1 MKSLLAFLL
10 CGFFAC
16 PVFAI
21 DDYKLG
27 PDSSRQDGVPQGKV
41 TTFVWTNSAVYPGTS
56 RQGWV
61 YVPAQYD
68 GSKPAAVMVFQ
79 DGRGQVDEKGHH
91 GIPTIFDNLI
101 ARGEMPVTI
110 GIFLN
115 PGTFG
120 DGADNRSFEYDSM
133 SGQYAKFI
141 CDEILPHFAKEY
153 NLTTDPEMRAI
164 EGGSSGGICAFT
176 VAWERPDVFHKVM
189 SAIGSFTNIRG
200 GDAYPGIIRK
210 TERKPIR
217 VFLQDGS
224 NDLNNLFGNW
234 PLSSQQMASALQ
246 FMGYDVRFEF
256 GDGKHSGKHINSIMP
271 DALRW
276 LWRPA
281 TTLPWPL
288 SKDNLGGDEALSK
301 VLPEDS
307 KWELVGEGYRM
318 TDAACGD
325 ADGNFYFC
333 DTPNATIW
341 RVPTNGVPEKWL
353 DQELG
358 VSGLKF
364 GPDGRLYATAQKQ
377 GTVKPRI
384 VAIDTATKAVS
395 DIATDVNPN
404 DLAVTKAGWI
414 YFTDTSAGQVQMIS
428 TSPTNSERPQTV
440 AGGILGP
447 NGITLSPNQKF
458 LAVSE
463 FNGKNVWFYSISTN
477 GQITAGEPYMTM
489 RLPFDKTTSSGDG
502 MVTDAEGHYYVS
514 SSLGIQMFDKTGRLG
529 GVIANPNNARC
540 LSIGFGGAN
549 REWLYACNGK
559 QVWRRKML
567 THGF

>member
-1 MKSLLAFLL
+1 MIRKRNLTIEPCAETAVPITNSRMKSLLAFLL
-10 CGFFAC
+10 CGFC
-16 PVFAI
+16 VHTVFAI
-21 DDYKLG
+21 DDYKTG
-27 PDSSRQDGVPQGKV
+27 PDSERQDGVPRGKL
-41 TTFVWTNSAVYPGTS
+41 TDSSGQTPRFS
-56 RQGWV
+56 RHDAKRLDLCAGSND
-61 YVPAQYD
+61 A
-68 GSKPAAVMVFQ
+68 SKPAAVMVFQ
-79 DGRGQVDEKGHH
+79 DGGGYVNEKGDQRMP
-91 GIPTIFDNLI
+91 IVFDNLI

-115 PGTFG
+115 PGKFG
-120 DGADNRSFEYDSM
+120 DGAANRSFEYDSM

-164 EGGSSGGICAFT
+164 AGGSSGGICAFT
-176 VAWERPDVFHKVM
+176 VAWERPDVFHKVL

-200 GDAYPGIIRK
+200 GDAYPGLIRK

-256 GDGKHSGKHINSIMP
+256 GDGRHSGKHSGSIMP

-281 TTLPWPL
+281 ITLPWPL

-307 KWELVGEGYRM
+307 KWELVGEGYGM

-341 RVPTNGVPEKWL
+341 RVPTNGVPEKWEQGL
-353 DQELG
+353 K

-364 GPDGRLYATAQKQ
+364 GPDGRLYAAAQKQ
-377 GTVKPRI
+377 GTVKARI
-384 VAIDTATKAVS
+384 VAIDPTTKAIS

-404 DLAVTKAGWI
+404 DLVVSKAGWI
-414 YFTDTSAGQVQMIS
+414 YFTDTAAGQVQMIPIAPKDS
-428 TSPTNSERPQTV
+428 TAATRRQRHSGAERNYVFTESE
-440 AGGILGP
+440 
-447 NGITLSPNQKF
+447 
-458 LAVSE
+458 
-463 FNGKNVWFYSISTN
+463 ISR
-477 GQITAGEPYMTM
+477 G
-489 RLPFDKTTSSGDG
+489 F
-502 MVTDAEGHYYVS
+502 
-514 SSLGIQMFDKTGRLG
+514 GIQWKKRLVLFHPHQRTNRGRRTLHDH
-529 GVIANPNNARC
+529 VCP
-540 LSIGFGGAN
+540 
-549 REWLYACNGK
+549 
-559 QVWRRKML
+559 V
-567 THGF
+567 

>member
-1 MKSLLAFLL
+1 MRESCDSCNQLRMKSLLAFLL

-200 GDAYPGIIRK
+200 GDA
-210 TERKPIR
+210 
-217 VFLQDGS
+217 
-224 NDLNNLFGNW
+224 
-234 PLSSQQMASALQ
+234 
-246 FMGYDVRFEF
+246 
-256 GDGKHSGKHINSIMP
+256 
-271 DALRW
+271 
-276 LWRPA
+276 
-281 TTLPWPL
+281 
-288 SKDNLGGDEALSK
+288 
-301 VLPEDS
+301 
-307 KWELVGEGYRM
+307 
-318 TDAACGD
+318 
-325 ADGNFYFC
+325 
-333 DTPNATIW
+333 
-341 RVPTNGVPEKWL
+341 
-353 DQELG
+353 
-358 VSGLKF
+358 
-364 GPDGRLYATAQKQ
+364 
-377 GTVKPRI
+377 
-384 VAIDTATKAVS
+384 
-395 DIATDVNPN
+395 
-404 DLAVTKAGWI
+404 
-414 YFTDTSAGQVQMIS
+414 
-428 TSPTNSERPQTV
+428 
-440 AGGILGP
+440 
-447 NGITLSPNQKF
+447 
-458 LAVSE
+458 
-463 FNGKNVWFYSISTN
+463 
-477 GQITAGEPYMTM
+477 
-489 RLPFDKTTSSGDG
+489 
-502 MVTDAEGHYYVS
+502 
-514 SSLGIQMFDKTGRLG
+514 
-529 GVIANPNNARC
+529 
-540 LSIGFGGAN
+540 
-549 REWLYACNGK
+549 
-559 QVWRRKML
+559 
-567 THGF
+567 